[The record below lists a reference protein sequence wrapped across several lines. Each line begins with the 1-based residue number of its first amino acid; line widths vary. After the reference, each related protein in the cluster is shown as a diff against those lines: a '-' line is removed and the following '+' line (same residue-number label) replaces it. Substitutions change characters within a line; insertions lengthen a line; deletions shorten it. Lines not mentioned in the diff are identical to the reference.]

1 MAHQDHHQEVALQ
14 EVARLEAQD
23 AAPGA
28 PSFPARAEAQRR
40 AGRPDEARRIAEEGL
55 AESPQRLAGRVAL
68 ALALID
74 LGEIESAKDE
84 LGAVLATEPGHPVAR
99 AAWTP
104 LQGEAADALPAVVAE
119 GEAAAESPLAALD
132 EAELED
138 AFAEAEAEPDEM
150 MTANHVAEAALR
162 AVEDGGPEGVRLD
175 EDSPFA
181 TETVASLL
189 EEQGDAASAEA
200 IRSTL
205 ARRAPQAPADFDR
218 ERVVATLE
226 RWLDNLRRSK
236 R

>member
-1 MAHQDHHQEVALQ
+1 MAHHEVAQQ
-14 EVARLEAQD
+14 EVARLEAQQPD
-23 AAPGA
+23 PGA
-28 PSFPARAEAQRR
+28 PSFPALAEAQRR
-40 AGRPDEARRIAEEGL
+40 AGRPDEARRIAEAGL

-84 LGAVLATEPGHPVAR
+84 LSVVLETEPGHPLAR
-99 AAWTP
+99 AAWAP
-104 LQGEAADALPAVVAE
+104 L
-119 GEAAAESPLAALD
+119 AAATPAPAMIEDAEPAEASPLAALD

-162 AVEDGGPEGVRLD
+162 AVEDDGPEGVRLD

-181 TETVASLL
+181 TETVATLL

-205 ARRAPQAPADFDR
+205 ARRAPKAPADFDR
-218 ERVVATLE
+218 ERVIATLE
-226 RWLDNLRRSK
+226 RWLDNLRGSK